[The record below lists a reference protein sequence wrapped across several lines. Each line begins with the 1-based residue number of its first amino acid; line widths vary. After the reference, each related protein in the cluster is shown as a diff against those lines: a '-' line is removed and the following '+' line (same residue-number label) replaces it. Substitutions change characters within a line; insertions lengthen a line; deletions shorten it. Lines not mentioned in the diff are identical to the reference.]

1 MINDIYPFAYHR
13 YLALPVFA
21 PVIDEFDDWLIKQGY
36 KRYSRIIYINEARR
50 IDAYF
55 NLELNRS
62 SLAEVTLDDFHT
74 CWLFFH
80 SRHIRITRTILNIK
94 MFLQW
99 KEVLPPDPEIIHQ
112 FSKYLN
118 PYKDYLIEVRGLTNK
133 TINDHIAT
141 VTQFLE
147 HLECGVNVQFFKD
160 LTASDV
166 EVFVCH
172 TGKKLKRES
181 LQHVIAHLRSFLRYT
196 SHTWGAPCGLD
207 IQIDT
212 PRVYR
217 LEQIP
222 CALSWKTVCALLE
235 SIDQKTLIGQ
245 RDYTIFHLMATYG
258 LRCSDIVALTLD
270 DIHWHRNEISISQ
283 RKTGE
288 ILLLPL
294 TDAVGSVLQHYL
306 QHGRPDSAYR
316 QLFLRTRAPEGP
328 LHSKAVT
335 RRFHAW
341 VERSKL
347 DIPSHGAHCLRHS
360 YAVHLLNLGHSV
372 KVIGDLLG
380 HQTVESTCVYLR
392 IALEDLREVALSMPQ
407 ACSEQPAQEVL
418 S

>member
-13 YLALPVFA
+13 YLSLPVLS

-36 KRYSRIIYINEARR
+36 KRYSRIVYINEARR

-55 NLELNRS
+55 NLELSRS
-62 SLAEVTLDDFHT
+62 CLAEVTLDDFHT

-80 SRHIRITRTILNIK
+80 ARRIRITRTILNIK
-94 MFLQW
+94 LFLQW

-112 FSKYLN
+112 FSKYLD
-118 PYKDYLIEVRGLTNK
+118 PYKVYLIEVRGLTNK

-147 HLECGVNVQFFKD
+147 HLECGENDQCFEA

-166 EVFVCH
+166 EAFICNA
-172 TGKKLKRES
+172 GKKLKRGS
-181 LQHVIAHLRSFLRYT
+181 LQHVVAHLRSFFRYT
-196 SHTWGAPCGLD
+196 AHAWGAPYGLD

-222 CALSWKTVCALLE
+222 CALPWETVCTFLE
-235 SIDQKTLIGQ
+235 SIDQKTPIGQ
-245 RDYTIFHLMATYG
+245 RDYTIFFLMATYG

-270 DIHWHRNEISISQ
+270 DIHWYRNEISISQ
-283 RKTGE
+283 RKTGV

-294 TDAVGSVLQHYL
+294 TDAAGSVLQHYL

-328 LHSKAVT
+328 LKRNAVT
-335 RRFHAW
+335 RSFYAW
-341 VERSKL
+341 FERSKL
-347 DIPSHGAHCLRHS
+347 DIPHHGAHCLRHS
-360 YAVHLLNLGHSV
+360 YAAHLLHLGHSV

-392 IALEDLREVALSMPQ
+392 IALEDLREVALSMPKT
-407 ACSEQPAQEVL
+407 CSEHPAQEVL

>member
-1 MINDIYPFAYHR
+1 
-13 YLALPVFA
+13 
-21 PVIDEFDDWLIKQGY
+21 
-36 KRYSRIIYINEARR
+36 
-50 IDAYF
+50 
-55 NLELNRS
+55 
-62 SLAEVTLDDFHT
+62 
-74 CWLFFH
+74 
-80 SRHIRITRTILNIK
+80 